1 MTASR
6 TCIIPLA
13 LLTLCACAPA
23 PLRTHLPLDWV
34 PSPNF
39 SERRPDFVILHH
51 TTNDT
56 AARALATLTSPATEV
71 SAHYLIGREGRI
83 YQLVDERLRAWHAGT
98 SYWGGHS
105 DMNSASIGIE
115 LDNNGDE
122 PFAEAQIN
130 TLLALLADLRQ
141 RYKIPAANVLGH
153 GDIAPRRKV
162 DPSHLFPW
170 RRLAAHGFG
179 LWCESSAPDTRAAT
193 PSTASTASADD
204 ASLLQAFGYDVSDL
218 PAAINA
224 FRRHFTDDKNSGA
237 PQRPAT
243 SVDLSATERITLQ
256 CLLLHKRGQAAAG
269 ISATVRA
276 R

>member
-1 MTASR
+1 MTATK
-6 TCIIPLA
+6 TCTITLA
-13 LLTLCACAPA
+13 LLALCACAPA

-130 TLLALLADLRQ
+130 TLLALLADLRE

-162 DPSHLFPW
+162 DPSVLFPW
-170 RRLAAHGFG
+170 KRLAEHGFG
-179 LWCESSAPDTRAAT
+179 LWCEPEAQAAT
-193 PSTASTASADD
+193 PATEGAASSAM
-204 ASLLQAFGYDVSDL
+204 LLQAIGYDVTDL
-218 PAAINA
+218 PAAIGA
-224 FRRHFTDDKNSGA
+224 FRRHFMAGKLSDVGTKAADTA
-237 PQRPAT
+237 
-243 SVDLSATERITLQ
+243 LSAAESSVAH
-256 CLLLHKRGQAAAG
+256 CLATQKRA
-269 ISATVRA
+269 
-276 R
+276 